1 MSTRVSKM
9 PIYEYTCK
17 VCLSEFEKLQ
27 PVNKMEIEQ
36 PCPDCGGASAR
47 QLSVFTSFV
56 SENGGKMSAIASP
69 VGAGGCCGGACGC

>member
-1 MSTRVSKM
+1 MSKM

-17 VCLSEFEKLQ
+17 VCLGEFEKLQ
-27 PVNKMEIEQ
+27 PVDKMDKKQ
-36 PCPDCGGASAR
+36 PCPTCGGASAR

-56 SENGGKMSAIASP
+56 SENGGEMAAIASP